1 MTYVYNACHILWA
14 IHCCACYCALQA
26 FTQYR
31 ERLLASQK
39 PENRQMLDD
48 CFTKL
53 LSDVQR
59 SLDNTNRDRFT
70 QRLTSFRIAA
80 RQFLTM

>member
-1 MTYVYNACHILWA
+1 MGY
-14 IHCCACYCALQA
+14 IHCCTCYCTLQA